1 MLGCIPIK
9 MYAIFWI
16 DANGRRGNGEYILN
30 EEALRSWLD
39 YLRVKYPEMSHWGQ
53 TLDGERYGEVIPIPL
68 TDEDPS
74 HQS

>member
-1 MLGCIPIK
+1 MLGYIPTK

-39 YLRVKYPEMSHWGQ
+39 YLRVKYPEMEHWGQ
-53 TLDGERYGEVIPIPL
+53 TADGERYGEVIPVPL

>member
-1 MLGCIPIK
+1 MLGYIPTK

-39 YLRVKYPEMSHWGQ
+39 YLRVK
-53 TLDGERYGEVIPIPL
+53 
-68 TDEDPS
+68 
-74 HQS
+74 